1 MLNNLTDNP
10 WTPPPPQL
18 VLADQAV
25 HLWRLRL
32 DRTVE
37 EIEALSA
44 LLNHEERERAE
55 RYVFSRDRISF
66 ISRRGILR
74 KLLSEYL
81 DLPAPKIQLSFNKFG
96 KPHLEPEASLDF
108 NLSHSAGLAVFAF
121 SRSAAVGVDIEQW
134 RADFDLL
141 KLAEHYFS
149 EVEVQALKSLPGED
163 RIAGFYA
170 GWTRKEA
177 FIKAHGEGLSLPL
190 DLFDVSLLPGEQ
202 AGLLATRGGLE
213 PADQWTMKDI
223 EIDPGF
229 SAALVVRGKPLEY
242 HYWEVVNPITRGR
255 G

>member
-1 MLNNLTDNP
+1 MLNNPTDNS
-10 WTPPPPQL
+10 WTPPPSKL
-18 VLADQAV
+18 VLYEQTV

-32 DRTVE
+32 DRMAG
-37 EIEALSA
+37 EIEALSS
-44 LLNHEERERAE
+44 LLNREERERAE
-55 RYVFSRDRISF
+55 RYVFSRDRNSF

-74 KLLSEYL
+74 ELLSEYL
-81 DLPAPKIQLSFNKFG
+81 DLPASKIQLGFNKFG
-96 KPHLEPEASLDF
+96 KPHLEPEDSLYF
-108 NLSHSAGLAVFAF
+108 NISHSAGLAVFAF
-121 SRSAAVGVDIEQW
+121 SRSTAVGVDIERW

-141 KLAEHYFS
+141 KLAKHYFS
-149 EVEVQALKSLPGED
+149 EVEVKALESMPADD

-202 AGLLATRGGLE
+202 AGLLATRGDLE

-242 HYWEVVNPITRGR
+242 HCWEVVNPITRGR
-255 G
+255 A